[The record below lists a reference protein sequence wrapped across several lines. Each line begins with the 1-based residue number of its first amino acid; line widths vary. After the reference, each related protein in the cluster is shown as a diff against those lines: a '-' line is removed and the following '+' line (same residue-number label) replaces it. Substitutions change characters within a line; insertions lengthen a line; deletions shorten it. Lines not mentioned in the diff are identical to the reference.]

1 MKIKMDYAP
10 RGKFIDIHNRLENHR
25 FSVVVAHRRFGKTV
39 GLINHTIKQALSNT
53 RLRPQYAIV
62 APFLKQVKMIAWEYL
77 KYYTRVFPNTKVNES
92 ELWVEFLGRRVQL
105 FGADNPDAMRGAYFD
120 GVILDEYAQ
129 IKQDVWDEIIF
140 PAITDRDGWV
150 VFSGTPKGQNHF
162 SELYQRALRE
172 FAVNNEGDW
181 WAGIYPITETGIFT
195 AAQIE
200 LIRSTMSENKFRQ
213 EYMCDFT
220 ASNDD
225 ILLTIGLVTA
235 SANREISRDVYG
247 TSARVMGVDVARYGD
262 DGSVIAKRQGLQV
275 FPLIKKRK
283 LSNME
288 LADLVAY
295 NICDFNPVSVNIDA
309 GRGEGVIDR
318 LRQLGYGNI
327 VEINSASSPRDQHYE
342 NKRAEMWD
350 AGRKWMEAG
359 GAIPNDELLKADLT
373 APIYFINGKGR
384 MQLER
389 KEDIKKRIGRSPD
402 TADAVMLTLA
412 TNIAEPHSR
421 PLTRA
426 ALQKNGGVAFD
437 PSVCR
442 SGIDLNTAFN
452 GRGWSKGTGESYNRA
467 RGTFSQ
473 TAYDP
478 FNRGRG

>member
-1 MKIKMDYAP
+1 MKIKMEYAP
-10 RGKFIDIHNRLENHR
+10 RGKFVDIHAALDTHR

-39 GLINHTIKQALSNT
+39 GLINQTIKKALSNE
-53 RLRPQYAIV
+53 RIRPQYAIV

-77 KYYTRVFPNTKVNES
+77 KYYTKVFPKTKVNES

-162 SELYQRALRE
+162 YELYQRAVRE
-172 FAVNNEGDW
+172 FDSDPAGDW
-181 WAGIYPITETGIFT
+181 WAGSYPITETGIFT
-195 AAQIE
+195 REQIE

-225 ILLTIGLVTA
+225 ILIPITLATE
-235 SANREISRDVYG
+235 SALREIRREVYG

-262 DGSVIAKRQGLQV
+262 DGSVISRRQGLQA
-275 FPLIKKRK
+275 FPLIKKK
-283 LSNME
+283 KMGNME

-295 NICDFNPVSVNIDA
+295 HIADFNPTTVNIDA

-318 LRQLGYGNI
+318 LRQMGYSNI
-327 VEINSASSPRDQHYE
+327 MEINSASSPRDQHYE

-350 AGRKWMEAG
+350 EGRKWMEAG
-359 GAIPNDELLKADLT
+359 GAIPNDELLKADIT
-373 APIYFINGKGR
+373 APIYFINRRGK
-384 MQLER
+384 MQLEL

-402 TADAVMLTLA
+402 TADALMLTFA
-412 TNIAEPHSR
+412 VPVAEAHSR

-426 ALQKNGGVAFD
+426 SIQNGQFVD
-437 PSVCR
+437 PTVCR
-442 SGIDLNTAFN
+442 SGIDLHGAFN
-452 GRGWSKGTGESYNRA
+452 GRGWSNGTQQSYNRNRRSFA
-467 RGTFSQ
+467 Q

-478 FNRGRG
+478 FNRGRN

>member
-1 MKIKMDYAP
+1 MRIQMDYAP
-10 RGKFIDIHNRLENHR
+10 RGRFVEIHNQLESHR
-25 FSVVVAHRRFGKTV
+25 FNVLVAHRRFGKTV
-39 GLINHTIKQALSNT
+39 GLINHCIKASLSNDK
-53 RLRPQYAIV
+53 LRPQYAIV

-77 KYYTRVFPNTKVNES
+77 KHYTKVFPKTRVNES
-92 ELWVEFLGRRVQL
+92 ELWVEFLGRRIQL

-162 SELYQRALRE
+162 YELYQRAVRDY
-172 FAVNNEGDW
+172 ASSPTGDW
-181 WAGIYPITETGIFT
+181 WAGSFPITETGIFT
-195 AAQIE
+195 PAQIE
-200 LIRSTMSENKFRQ
+200 LIKSTMSENKFRQ

-225 ILLTIGLVTA
+225 ILVPISLVTSA
-235 SANREISRDVYG
+235 SLREIPRDVYG

-262 DGSVIAKRQGLQV
+262 DGSVISRRQGLQA

-283 LSNME
+283 MGNME

-295 NICDFNPVSVNIDA
+295 HIADFDPVTVNIDA

-318 LRQLGYGNI
+318 LRQMGYRNI
-327 VEINSASSPRDQHYE
+327 MEINSSGSPRDQHYE

-350 AGRKWMEAG
+350 EGRKWFESG
-359 GAIPNDELLKADLT
+359 GAIPNDDLLKADIS
-373 APIYFINGKGR
+373 APIYFINRRGKL
-384 MQLER
+384 QLES

-402 TADAVMLTLA
+402 TADALMLTFA
-412 TNIAEPHSR
+412 VNVADPHSR

-426 ALQKNGGVAFD
+426 SLQNGKFVD
-437 PSVCR
+437 PGMCQ
-442 SGIDLNTAFN
+442 SGIDMNRIFN
-452 GRGWSKGTGESYNRA
+452 GRGWSNGASQSYNRDRRA
-467 RGTFSQ
+467 FAQ
-473 TAYDP
+473 TAFDP
-478 FNRGRG
+478 VNRRRN